1 MSVHDTISLMILFGS
16 FLLALLTYIDN
27 HHKK

>member
-1 MSVHDTISLMILFGS
+1 MSLMILFGS

-27 HHKK
+27 HNKK

>member
-1 MSVHDTISLMILFGS
+1 MSLIILFGS

-27 HHKK
+27 HHKQ

>member
-1 MSVHDTISLMILFGS
+1 MSGYDTISLMILFGS

-27 HHKK
+27 HNKK

>member
-1 MSVHDTISLMILFGS
+1 MAVHDAISLIILFGS

-27 HHKK
+27 HHKQ